1 MTMYSARRAHAW
13 WVSIAAVLLT
23 AAGLVTWVLPGPGLP
38 VLALGLLC
46 SAVAG
51 VLWFRARSR

>member
-1 MTMYSARRAHAW
+1 MYSARRAHAW
-13 WVSIAAVLLT
+13 WASIAAVLLT